1 MLENFKLLA
10 NLNDRQ
16 RQEVEKVCLLRSYEE
31 GEYIIK
37 EGESTTD
44 IYFLISGKVEIYKI
58 EPNTQNNLKFKEMS
72 SGESFGEMSF
82 VDGSPRS
89 SSVKAA
95 TPIAVYVLSKQALL
109 DRVSDPQETL
119 NILGATIIHQ
129 VNDYLRSLSDRHIM
143 AIQKQI
149 DELKERNR
157 FGVFFVST
165 VIFLFAITILNA
177 VLDDFFPNYNVASRL
192 FNWAYLFI
200 FTIFP
205 IFLALKKLKLSL
217 AEIGVTRKNL
227 KKSVLDGLIFSFIGI
242 LGTYS
247 LSWLIDFINPD
258 LQLREKFLQIYIPL
272 TAGIYFIHCWVQEFG
287 RATLQIAL
295 QKFFQDQKGYY
306 AILITSL
313 LFAMAH
319 FHLGTRVIV
328 VSWIASNIFGL
339 IYNRT
344 YNLVGV
350 TLVHFVMGCI
360 LYYFALQLM

>member
-1 MLENFKLLA
+1 MLENFQLLA

-16 RQEVEKVCLLRSYEE
+16 RQVVEDVCFLRSYEE

-44 IYFLISGKVEIYKI
+44 IYFLISGKVELYKI
-58 EPNTQNNLKFKEMS
+58 EPNTQNNIK
-72 SGESFGEMSF
+72 SGQSFGEMSF

-95 TPIAVYVLSKQALL
+95 TPVAVYVLSKQALL
-109 DRVSDPQETL
+109 DRVSDPQETI
-119 NILGATIIHQ
+119 NILAATIIHQ

-177 VLDDFFPNYNVASRL
+177 ILDDFFPNYNVASIL

-205 IFLALKKLKLSL
+205 IFLAFE
-217 AEIGVTRKNL
+217 EIEIV
-227 KKSVLDGLIFSFIGI
+227 FS
-242 LGTYS
+242 
-247 LSWLIDFINPD
+247 
-258 LQLREKFLQIYIPL
+258 
-272 TAGIYFIHCWVQEFG
+272 
-287 RATLQIAL
+287 
-295 QKFFQDQKGYY
+295 
-306 AILITSL
+306 
-313 LFAMAH
+313 
-319 FHLGTRVIV
+319 
-328 VSWIASNIFGL
+328 
-339 IYNRT
+339 
-344 YNLVGV
+344 
-350 TLVHFVMGCI
+350 
-360 LYYFALQLM
+360 